1 MTAAMPTTTAPQ
13 RAPPRAVHA
22 ALELGRP
29 GVAPVKEEQERS
41 VPNNTSPSLQAIDTL
56 FLQLL
61 PAARRLQQPDKPPTR
76 RHGSSSCY
84 PSPAPEHDYLIGVR
98 GVLVVMSFI
107 WCFLSVFAPTAV
119 KDTGVT
125 DGPFYQSI
133 LRKVLSVLF
142 WNQSL
147 IYSSIVLL
155 SARTICVP
163 FLKNPVRQ
171 VVASQLFRRGIRLW
185 IPTTVSFGLAA
196 LILNQI
202 GTGYIDDFKTS
213 TGHTNVAT
221 PEDLPNFLNFFNSLF
236 EIFWVVHDF
245 AKQKASLAY
254 PSQTLWIVS
263 LVFLQSYTVYMS
275 MICIPYTRNSWRV
288 KAFVLYIITAWWVQS
303 WAWYSATGL
312 LFADVVINMDFKAK
326 ARRGLKLT
334 FPFLGSY
341 RCPTWAIAAPIAL
354 AGFIME
360 YLWVAWRPSFANNEL
375 RAHTGLYTTGG
386 LNDDADLTQPQA
398 RDDNYLII
406 VAFMIMLETYEVVQ
420 NIFKQPVFM
429 YLGRRSF
436 SYFLIQA
443 IIIYTAGIKLFMHL
457 SQDLNWPTGGSNILC
472 LFVCLVTVIPGAEI
486 FYRVVDL
493 PAQVIAQLAWNF
505 IIE

>member
-1 MTAAMPTTTAPQ
+1 MSPVFVLKLQGTLGSPQ
-13 RAPPRAVHA
+13 WRPQQREKIEKRTLERDCKLRLTGSSPRFEHHRD
-22 ALELGRP
+22 LCL
-29 GVAPVKEEQERS
+29 
-41 VPNNTSPSLQAIDTL
+41 
-56 FLQLL
+56 
-61 PAARRLQQPDKPPTR
+61 ARRNDQPCHD
-76 RHGSSSCY
+76 
-84 PSPAPEHDYLIGVR
+84 HDYLVGVR
-98 GVLVVMSFI
+98 GCLVILSFL
-107 WCFLSVFAPTAV
+107 WVFLSVFAPTAV
-119 KDTGVT
+119 KDTDVT
-125 DGPFYQSI
+125 NGPYYQTI

-163 FLKNPVRQ
+163 FLKNPTRQ

-185 IPTTVSFGLAA
+185 IPTTVSFGMAA

-202 GTGYIDDFKTS
+202 GTAYIDDFRTR

-288 KAFVLYIITAWWVQS
+288 KAFVLYILTAWWVQS

-312 LFADVVINMDFKAK
+312 LLADVVINMDFKAK
-326 ARRGLKLT
+326 SRRGVKVT
-334 FPFLGSY
+334 VPYVGSW
-341 RCPTWAIAAPIAL
+341 RCPTWPIAAVIAL

-360 YLWVAWRPSFANNEL
+360 YLWVAWRPSFANAEI

-386 LNDDADLTQPQA
+386 LNDGADLTQPQA

-406 VAFMIMLETYEVVQ
+406 VAFMLMLETYEVVQ

-436 SYFLIQA
+436 SYFLVQS
-443 IIIYTAGIKLFMHL
+443 IIIYTAGIKLFLHL
-457 SQDLNWPTGGSNILC
+457 RHEKNWPTGASNILC
-472 LFVCLVTVIPGAEI
+472 LLVSLVTVIPGAEI